1 MGRPR
6 PGFDLEFPAAL
17 RGRGSPFTIRV
28 HLPNTWNDGND
39 HSVTRNPDQGDRRG
53 TPRGYMEPSPD
64 APSQTDTPSAASH
77 AEDAEIPLAQVETPA
92 ALVDLDRARENA
104 GRVVDYLSKHGLT
117 WRPHVKTHKSLTL
130 ARIQLESGASG
141 LTVATLHE
149 AEVMSTLEAD
159 LLLAHPPV
167 GRGKETRLSRFLETR
182 TLSVALDSRASLET
196 VARAGQSAGRTVP
209 ILVEIDVGMGRVGT
223 VTEQAALDLARNAE
237 ESPHTSFRGILFY
250 PGHIRTPAADQGQAL
265 AAVGDRLSRVLDV
278 LRGADLPP
286 AVVSG
291 GSTPTLWQSH
301 RIPGVTEVRAG
312 TCIFHDR
319 DTLALG
325 VCSED
330 QIAYRILASVV
341 STAVP
346 GQAVVDAGSKALA
359 KESFRSGGQG
369 FGRVW
374 DHPEVVVRSVSEEH
388 GILDLSQTDWVP
400 EVGDLI
406 SILPNHVCVSV
417 NLQDRLL
424 ATTEEGLRPVA
435 LEARGR

>member
-1 MGRPR
+1 M
-6 PGFDLEFPAAL
+6 
-17 RGRGSPFTIRV
+17 
-28 HLPNTWNDGND
+28 
-39 HSVTRNPDQGDRRG
+39 TRNSDQGDRG
-53 TPRGYMEPSPD
+53 ATFRGYMEPSPD
-64 APSQTDTPSAASH
+64 TPAQPGTHSAPPHGEGGETPLV
-77 AEDAEIPLAQVETPA
+77 PLAQVETPA
-92 ALVDLDRARENA
+92 ALVDLDRARKNA
-104 GRVVDYLSKHGLT
+104 DRVVGYLSKHGLA

-149 AEVMSTLEAD
+149 AEVMSALGAD

-167 GRGKETRLSRFLETR
+167 GRGKEARLSRFLEEQ
-182 TLSVALDSRASLET
+182 TLSVALDSRNSLDT
-196 VARAGQSAGRTVP
+196 VARAGRSAGCTVP
-209 ILVEIDVGMGRVGT
+209 ILVEIDVGMGRVGI
-223 VTEQAALDLARNAE
+223 VGPQEALDLAREAE
-237 ESPHTSFRGILFY
+237 ESPHTSFRGVLFY
-250 PGHIRTPAADQGQAL
+250 PGHIRSPASEQGHAL
-265 AAVGDRLSRVLDV
+265 AVVGDRLSRVLDV
-278 LRGADLPP
+278 LKDAGLPP

-330 QIAYRILASVV
+330 QIAYRVLASVV

-374 DHPEVVVRSVSEEH
+374 EHPEVVVRSVSEEH
-388 GILDLSQTDWVP
+388 GILDLSETDWLP

-424 ATTEEGLRPVA
+424 EMTEHGVRPVA